1 MKRIKWLFC
10 ALGLALML
18 SCQPEGQLVIVPDNT
33 APPDLSVPEVL
44 KENYVNKL
52 YITLLGRKPTEIE
65 AFAAMTKLDQGEVSA
80 EARQE
85 VIDQIVG
92 ESEYLQ
98 RAYDIARA
106 ELLLNL
112 DTFDITLTIN
122 AYETFL
128 DSPAFEPFYSLIEYE
143 IGRLRDLKE
152 VPEALLNGSIGRI
165 EMQRRMVNNSF
176 YDEINMGSQNFVLS
190 MFEHFLGRYPT
201 DAELANSVAMVDG
214 STVVVFGAE
223 GYDKEDFI
231 DLFFDSDDFY
241 EGQVVKIYEDFMFRA
256 PSSQEMGQQTVAYR
270 QDQNYENL
278 LKRILSTDEYL
289 GL

>member
-143 IGRLRDLKE
+143 IGLLRDLKE

>member
-10 ALGLALML
+10 ALGLGMML
-18 SCQPEGQLVIVPDNT
+18 ACQPDGQLVIVPDNT

-65 AFAAMTKLDQGEVSA
+65 AFAAITKLDQGEVSE

-92 ESEYLQ
+92 EPEYLQ

-112 DTFDITLTIN
+112 DTFDITLTIA

-128 DSPAFEPFYSLIEYE
+128 DSPAFEPFYGLIEYE

-152 VPEALLNGSIGRI
+152 VPEALLSGSIGRI

-214 STVVVFGAE
+214 ATVVVFGVE

-241 EGQVVKIYEDFMFRA
+241 EGQVVKVYEDFLFRA
-256 PSSQEMGQQTVAYR
+256 PTSQEMGLQTVAYR